1 MRTLSLDAVRLKPY
15 SWRFVARGFKA
26 GGLDMN
32 MNFDQAR
39 FNMVEQQ
46 IRPWEVLDSRVLSL
60 LQSIHREDFVPV
72 QFRKLAFADMAVPLQ
87 CEQTMMRPK
96 VEARMLQALDLKE
109 DETVLEIGTGSGF
122 VTACLASLAKSV
134 VSVEI
139 FPELHDEAA
148 LKLRDKNI
156 GNVEL
161 FVGDV
166 MGGWQPE
173 QAHDVVVVT
182 ASVPEVPEAFLGWVN
197 PGGRMFVVTGDS
209 PAMDARLMTRLDVTE
224 WSTESL
230 FETDLPRL
238 IHSEPPPE
246 FEF

>member
-1 MRTLSLDAVRLKPY
+1 
-15 SWRFVARGFKA
+15 
-26 GGLDMN
+26 
-32 MNFDQAR
+32 MNFEQAR

-46 IRPWEVLDSRVLSL
+46 IRPWEVLDGRVLSL
-60 LQSIHREDFVPV
+60 LENIHREDFVPV
-72 QFRKLAFADMAVPLQ
+72 RYRKLAFADLAIPLDCDQ
-87 CEQTMMRPK
+87 VMMRPK
-96 VEARMLQALDLKE
+96 IEARMLQALELRP

-122 VTACLASLAKSV
+122 ITACLAGLAKRV

-139 FPELHDEAA
+139 FPELLEAAA
-148 LKLRDKNI
+148 LKLKDKGIDNT
-156 GNVEL
+156 EL

-182 ASVPEVPEAFLGWVN
+182 GSVPDVPEQFLGWVN
-197 PGGRMFVVTGDS
+197 PGGRLFVVTGDS
-209 PAMDARLMTRLDVTE
+209 PAMEAYLMKRLDVTE
-224 WSTESL
+224 WSQESL

-238 IHSEPPPE
+238 VHAEQAPE